1 MGERRRDG
9 GVNQEEA
16 EGRKVCLGEI
26 CRSLSL
32 DFNGDVAYKS
42 FVCASVC
49 VCGCKKVSPVSFSAS
64 LFFSP
69 PFLPSSPPYFLPI
82 VLH

>member
-9 GVNQEEA
+9 GVKQEEA

-49 VCGCKKVSPVSFSAS
+49 VCVWV
-64 LFFSP
+64 
-69 PFLPSSPPYFLPI
+69 
-82 VLH
+82 